1 MAAARRVR
9 CAVKPARWP
18 TRFDLTAALLFAASA
33 AVTIAWCRS
42 MQAAPVMRMPGGW
55 AMSMAWMRMPGQSWV
70 AAGASFLGMWAV
82 MMVAMMM
89 PSLVPML
96 RAYRSGLAPAE
107 ARRAGRLTVV
117 VALGYHAVWTAVGL
131 AAFLAGVGLAAVEMR
146 HPSASRGV
154 PFAVGAV
161 VLGAGL
167 TQLTAWKA
175 RALDCCREPPR
186 GYPASPAGVAS
197 AWRHGV
203 QLGVRCSLC
212 CAGLTVI
219 LLVVGVMDLGAMTA
233 VAAATTLERLAPA
246 GHRVARTT
254 GALVIAAALVLIA
267 RAALIATG

>member
-1 MAAARRVR
+1 MT
-9 CAVKPARWP
+9 PSRWP
-18 TRFDLTAALLFAASA
+18 GRFDLAAALLFAASA

-42 MQAAPVMRMPGGW
+42 MEAAPAMPMPGGW
-55 AMSMAWMRMPGQSWV
+55 TMSMAWMRMPGQSWL

-89 PSLVPML
+89 PALVPML
-96 RAYRSGLAPAE
+96 RAYRSGLAPE
-107 ARRAGRLTVV
+107 AAGRLTVV

-146 HPSASRGV
+146 HPSIARAV
-154 PFAVGAV
+154 PLAVGAV
-161 VLGAGL
+161 VLVAGL

-175 RALDCCREPPR
+175 RALVCCREAPPGQAR
-186 GYPASPAGVAS
+186 SPAGFAS
-197 AWRHGV
+197 AWRHGL
-203 QLGVRCSLC
+203 QLGARCSLC

-219 LLVVGVMDLGAMTA
+219 LLVVGVMDLRAMTV
-233 VAAATTLERLAPA
+233 VAAATALERLAPA